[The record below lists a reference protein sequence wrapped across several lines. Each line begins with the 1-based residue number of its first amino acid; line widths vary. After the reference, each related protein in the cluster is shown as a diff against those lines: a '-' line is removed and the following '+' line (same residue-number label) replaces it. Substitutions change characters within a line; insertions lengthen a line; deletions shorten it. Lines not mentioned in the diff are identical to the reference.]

1 MKSPTN
7 KQLQFIHMI
16 EEHKIY
22 GIKPFDGE
30 TCQEASDWL
39 SKYVPVFKEYQAE
52 LTQMNKL
59 DFYTN
64 RENESRNG

>member
-1 MKSPTN
+1 MKNPTN
-7 KQLQFIHMI
+7 KQLQFIYLI
-16 EEHKIY
+16 EEAKLY
-22 GIKPFDGE
+22 GIKPFDGK

-52 LTQMNKL
+52 LTRMNEL

-64 RENESRNG
+64 WKNETKNE